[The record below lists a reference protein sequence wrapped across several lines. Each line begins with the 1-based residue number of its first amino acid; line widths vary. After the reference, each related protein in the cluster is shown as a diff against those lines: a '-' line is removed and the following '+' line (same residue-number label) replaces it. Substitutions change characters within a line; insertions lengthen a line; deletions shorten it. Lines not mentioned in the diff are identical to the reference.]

1 MKPVLLLVDD
11 DEEIRSQ
18 MRWALLQ
25 DFDVHMAEDR
35 QTAIETFQ
43 KHRPHAVVLDLGLP
57 PSPGDT
63 SEGMATLGEL
73 LSLDAKVKVIV
84 ATGQGERA
92 NAVNAIGAGAYDFL
106 SKPIDFDALLTI
118 LNRAVYVAEL
128 ERENR
133 SMQAQLDTVDGFE
146 GMLGSSGPMQ
156 SVFSLIRKVA
166 PSEAPVLVLGESG
179 TGKEVVARAI
189 HRQSNRSQGPFVA
202 INCGAIPENLLESEL
217 FGHEKGSF
225 TSAHSQRVGRFEMAH
240 DGTLFLDEIGEL
252 PMALQVKLLRFLQ
265 DRQIERVGGRS
276 PLEVNTRVVAATN
289 RELRDQMARD
299 AFREDLYFR
308 LAVVTIGLPPLRERE
323 GDVRYLAQAFL
334 KKFAGE
340 AGRKGQVSYTSGALR
355 AIDAYHW
362 PGNVRELENR
372 VRRAVI
378 MSEGSRVTAQDLE
391 LAGGDSSPIRTLKE
405 AREDLERD
413 MVYHSLRRHRG
424 TISRAAQ
431 ELGVSRPTL
440 YELIEKLGIGK
451 DKDFA

>member
-18 MRWALLQ
+18 MRWALMQ
-25 DFDVHMAEDR
+25 DFEVHMAEDR
-35 QTAIETFQ
+35 QTAIEAFK
-43 KHRPHAVVLDLGLP
+43 KHSPHAVVLDLGLP

-63 SEGMATLGEL
+63 SEGMATLGDL
-73 LSLDAKVKVIV
+73 LALDAKAKIIV

-92 NAVNAIGAGAYDFL
+92 NAVGAIAAGAYDFL
-106 SKPIDFDALLTI
+106 SKPVDFDSLLTI
-118 LNRAVYVAEL
+118 LNRAVYVAGL

-133 SMQAQLDTVDGFE
+133 SMQAQLW
-146 GMLGSSGPMQ
+146 
-156 SVFSLIRKVA
+156 VFSLIRKVA

-179 TGKEVVARAI
+179 TGKEVVARTI
-189 HRQSNRSQGPFVA
+189 HRQSNRNQGPFVA

-225 TSAHSQRVGRFEMAH
+225 TGAHSQRVGRFEMAH
-240 DGTLFLDEIGEL
+240 EGTLFLDEIGEL

-334 KKFAGE
+334 KKLAGE

-451 DKDFA
+451 DKDLA